1 MNDLRKRIIGA
12 GILIICIASM
22 VHASDK
28 RESPSI
34 GWMLALCVTWSLA
47 VWLCPQR
54 LNWAWVKPW
63 SKRCFMIAVF
73 GNALAFSLKFYERE
87 LQEKQATK
95 DARILT
101 AEVLRLQEEERSS
114 DFLLSLIRD
123 AKNDELLLEE
133 ARRIREALIQQ
144 IKR

>member
-1 MNDLRKRIIGA
+1 
-12 GILIICIASM
+12 
-22 VHASDK
+22 
-28 RESPSI
+28 
-34 GWMLALCVTWSLA
+34 
-47 VWLCPQR
+47 
-54 LNWAWVKPW
+54 
-63 SKRCFMIAVF
+63 MIAVF

-133 ARRIREALIQQ
+133 ARRIREALLQQ